1 MSRDLF
7 DDLKVKNAVAKSA
20 RTKVS
25 GKGRYMMP
33 SDYLSATEKKKLN
46 GEITVYE
53 MKKPISW
60 KKFKSYPKD
69 IQREY
74 LQWFVDEFGVTRG
87 ALAPV
92 LGVTVTGMYP
102 YFKQQGFL
110 DMFPK
115 VAKSDAVG
123 RLNVWLEQ
131 FDLESKNPV
140 VEEPVIPEK
149 KDEKVSM
156 PSIFFNTIS
165 SCEMNLQGSASQIA
179 QTLFNLF
186 QNQEIAVSVIFAGV
200 KTEVEHEKVD

>member
-20 RTKVS
+20 RTKVG

-69 IQREY
+69 IQKDY

-87 ALAPV
+87 TLAPMF
-92 LGVTVTGMYP
+92 GVTVTGMYP

-115 VAKSDAVG
+115 VAKADAAG
-123 RLNVWLEQ
+123 RFSMWLEQ
-131 FDLESKNPV
+131 FDLESKTPV

-149 KDEKVSM
+149 KEEKGENRGTAY
-156 PSIFFNTIS
+156 F
-165 SCEMNLQGSASQIA
+165 L
-179 QTLFNLF
+179 L
-186 QNQEIAVSVIFAGV
+186 
-200 KTEVEHEKVD
+200 